1 MSIDKRL
8 TLNNGVKM
16 PQFGLGVFQSKEGP
30 EVESAVRT
38 AIDFGYRHIDTAAIY
53 GNEAGTGK
61 AVRDSGIAR
70 EEMFITTK
78 VWNSAQREG
87 KVREALEESL
97 RKLDIGYIDLYLIH
111 WAVPGKYVDTWL
123 TLEKLYAEGKIKA
136 IGVSNFYEPHFEDVL
151 AAGDIVPTVNQ
162 VELHPHLRLAGL
174 QSYLKEKGCYIEA
187 WSPLAQARTELF
199 EETTLIN
206 IAEEH
211 GKSVAQVV
219 LRWHWQHG
227 IVIIPKSVNPSRI
240 AENGSIFDFELSQTE
255 MNAIDGLDQNKRNGP
270 HPSHFDF

>member
-1 MSIDKRL
+1 MSIDKRV
-8 TLNNGVKM
+8 TLNNGVQM
-16 PQFGLGVFQSKEGP
+16 PQFGLGVFQSKEGS
-30 EVESAVRT
+30 EVEKAVRS

-53 GNEAGTGK
+53 GNEEGTGK

-87 KVREALEESL
+87 QVREAFEESL
-97 RKLDIGYIDLYLIH
+97 RKLDIGYIDLYLVH
-111 WAVPGKYVDTWL
+111 WAVKDKYVDTWL

-136 IGVSNFYEPHFEDVL
+136 IGVSNFYEHHFDDVL
-151 AAGDIVPTVNQ
+151 AAGSLVPTVNQ
-162 VELHPHLRLAGL
+162 VELHPYLRLGGL

-187 WSPLAQARTELF
+187 WSPLAQARAELF
-199 EETTLIN
+199 NNPTLQT

-211 GKSVAQVV
+211 SKTVAQVI

-227 IVIIPKSVNPSRI
+227 IVVIPKSVKPHRI
-240 AENGSIFDFELSQTE
+240 AENGSIFDFELSAAE
-255 MNAIDGLDQNKRNGP
+255 MSAIDGLDKNERNGP
-270 HPSHFDF
+270 HPDNCDF

>member
-1 MSIDKRL
+1 MSIGKRV

-30 EVESAVRT
+30 EVENAVRA

-53 GNEAGTGK
+53 GNEEGTGK

-70 EEMFITTK
+70 EHMFITTK

-87 KVREALEESL
+87 KVREALEDSL

-111 WAVPGKYVDTWL
+111 WAVPGTYVDTWL

-136 IGVSNFYEPHFEDVL
+136 IGVSNFYEPHFEDVIS
-151 AAGDIVPTVNQ
+151 AGDIIPTVNQ
-162 VELHPHLRLAGL
+162 VELHPFLRLAEL
-174 QSYLKEKGCYIEA
+174 QSYLKQKGCYIEA
-187 WSPLAQARTELF
+187 WSPLMQARPELF
-199 EETTLIN
+199 ELPTLQN

-211 GKSVAQVV
+211 SKSVAQVI
-219 LRWHWQHG
+219 LRWHWQHD

-240 AENGSIFDFELSQTE
+240 AENGSIFDFELSAAE
-255 MNAIDGLDQNKRNGP
+255 MTAIDELDKNQRIGP
-270 HPSHFDF
+270 HPSNFDF